1 MAQRLPFLGLSNLW
15 MRRLMADAFNILI
28 ADRNRHVRE
37 FLRRELIA
45 EGYRVQVAKDDKE
58 LLGMIDLEAPDL
70 LILDLEIPC
79 GGGLAVLENLQHH
92 VPPVPVVIH
101 TFLTEYANHPVI
113 QQQASFVEKMAN
125 TDVLKAAIR
134 EMLKKRYPHK
144 FGILDKSVAVRDG
157 RENRRESEDESSD

>member
-1 MAQRLPFLGLSNLW
+1 
-15 MRRLMADAFNILI
+15 MADAFNILI

-37 FLRRELIA
+37 FLRRELMA

-58 LLGMIDLEAPDL
+58 LLSMVDTEAPDL

-101 TFLTEYANHPVI
+101 TFLTEYANHPVVRE
-113 QQQASFVEKMAN
+113 QGSFVEKMAN

-134 EMLKKRYPHK
+134 EMLQKRYPYK
-144 FGILDKSVAVRDG
+144 FASLDETAQLPDG
-157 RENRRESEDESSD
+157 GKKQRESDNE